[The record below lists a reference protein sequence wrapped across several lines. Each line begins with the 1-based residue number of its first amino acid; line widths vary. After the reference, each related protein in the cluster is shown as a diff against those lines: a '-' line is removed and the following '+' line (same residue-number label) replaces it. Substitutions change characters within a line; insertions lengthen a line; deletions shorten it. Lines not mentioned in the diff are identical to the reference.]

1 MIRAENVLKEL
12 RQLWA
17 DLGKSET
24 TGGGVL
30 RACAM
35 TLIVADEYHADE
47 TRQNAGEILGE
58 LMHEHP
64 SRAIVIRQQPG
75 AELEARVFAQCW
87 MPFGKRQQICCE
99 QIEITVAPERMREV
113 PNSVLAL
120 MAPDLPVVLWCRGPQ
135 WFDAVG
141 YNELLALADK
151 AIFDSTLLAEPARGL
166 ARLRVL
172 RSTGSR
178 VADLAW
184 TRLTIWREMIAQAWS
199 DGLLRDVTSGEYHMR
214 VMHPGS
220 LRTAGACYL
229 TAWLEK
235 SLTSRPVEIAFS
247 DDESIAGICSVRF
260 ESAHE
265 HVDIAVN
272 HRTIELWSKGN
283 SVRLPEPPGTE
294 YDLMREELG
303 ILDRDQRFE
312 AALSRAADL
321 AAHSH

>member
-1 MIRAENVLKEL
+1 MIRAETVLKEL

-35 TLIVADEYHADE
+35 TLLVGDEYPSDA
-47 TRQNAGEILGE
+47 TRQNAGEVIGE

-75 AELEARVFAQCW
+75 AELSARVFAECW
-87 MPFGKRQQICCE
+87 MPFGRRQQICCE
-99 QIEITVAPERMREV
+99 QIEITAAAERMDEV

-120 MAPDLPVVLWCRGPQ
+120 MAPDLPVVLWCRGAQ

-141 YNELLALADK
+141 YDKLLALADK
-151 AIFDSTLLAEPARGL
+151 VIFDSALLEDPARGL

-172 RSTGSR
+172 RSTGRR
-178 VADLAW
+178 VADLSW
-184 TRLTIWREMIAQAWS
+184 TRLTVWRESIAQAWA
-199 DGLLRDVTSGEYHMR
+199 DGSLREVTAEEYHVR
-214 VMHPGS
+214 VTHPGS
-220 LRTAGACYL
+220 GRTAGACYL

-235 SLTSRPVEIAFS
+235 SLSSRPVEIAFAEGDS
-247 DDESIAGICSVRF
+247 VAGVGSVRF
-260 ESAHE
+260 ESASA
-265 HVDIAVN
+265 HVDITVSN
-272 HRTIELWSKGN
+272 GSLDLWSKAH
-283 SVRLPEPPGTE
+283 SARLPEPPHTE
-294 YDLMREELG
+294 YDLMREELS
-303 ILDRDQRFE
+303 ILDRDARFE
-312 AALSRAADL
+312 SALPRAADL